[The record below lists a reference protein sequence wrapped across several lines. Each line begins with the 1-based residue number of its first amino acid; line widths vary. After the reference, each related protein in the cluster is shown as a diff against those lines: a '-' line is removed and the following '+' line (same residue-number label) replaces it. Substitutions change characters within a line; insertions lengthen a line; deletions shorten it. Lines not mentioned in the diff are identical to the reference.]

1 MRKTLLYY
9 EQNAENFI
17 RETRNVDFS
26 EVEELFLSKLEKGAL
41 ILDFGCGSGRD
52 TKYFSDR
59 GYLVEAADGS
69 AEMCR
74 AASRY
79 TGIEVKQMLFQELE
93 EYEKYDGIW
102 ACASILH
109 LTHNELKEVLKK
121 ILLALK
127 KEGIAYLSFKYGTFE
142 GERRGR
148 YFLDMT
154 EEAFVELLNE
164 TGGFDIEEKW
174 ITGDVRPERG
184 DERWLNLILRKRNEG

>member
-26 EVEELFLSKLEKGAL
+26 EVQELFLSKLEKGAL

-59 GYLVEAADGS
+59 GYL
-69 AEMCR
+69 
-74 AASRY
+74 
-79 TGIEVKQMLFQELE
+79 VKQMLFQELE

-127 KEGIAYLSFKYGTFE
+127 KEGIAYLSFKYGNFE

-154 EEAFVELLNE
+154 EEAFAELLNE

>member
-1 MRKTLLYY
+1 M
-9 EQNAENFI
+9 
-17 RETRNVDFS
+17 
-26 EVEELFLSKLEKGAL
+26 
-41 ILDFGCGSGRD
+41 
-52 TKYFSDR
+52 
-59 GYLVEAADGS
+59 EAVDGS

-79 TGIEVKQMLFQELE
+79 IGIEVKQMLFQELK

-127 KEGIAYLSFKYGTFE
+127 KEGIVYLSFKYGTFE

-154 EEAFVELLNE
+154 EEAFAKILAEI
-164 TGGFDIEEKW
+164 GGFDIEGKW

>member
-1 MRKTLLYY
+1 M
-9 EQNAENFI
+9 
-17 RETRNVDFS
+17 
-26 EVEELFLSKLEKGAL
+26 
-41 ILDFGCGSGRD
+41 
-52 TKYFSDR
+52 
-59 GYLVEAADGS
+59 
-69 AEMCR
+69 
-74 AASRY
+74 
-79 TGIEVKQMLFQELE
+79 E

-127 KEGIAYLSFKYGTFE
+127 KEGIVYLSFKYGTFE

-154 EEAFVELLNE
+154 EEAFAELLNE

-184 DERWLNLILRKRNEG
+184 DERWLNLILRKQK

>member
-17 RETRNVDFS
+17 RETREVDFS
-26 EVEELFLSKLEKGAL
+26 EVQELFLSKLEKGAL

-52 TKYFSDR
+52 TKCFLNR
-59 GYLVEAADGS
+59 GYFVEAAPDRRS
-69 AEMCR
+69 ARLYRGKIVILM
-74 AASRY
+74 
-79 TGIEVKQMLFQELE
+79 TELE

-127 KEGIAYLSFKYGTFE
+127 KEGIAYLSFKYGAFE

-154 EEAFVELLNE
+154 EEAFAELLNE
-164 TGGFDIEEKW
+164 AGGFDIEEEW
-174 ITGDVRPERG
+174 ITGDGRPERG

>member
-17 RETRNVDFS
+17 RETRDVDFS
-26 EVEELFLSKLEKGAL
+26 EVQELFLSKLEKGAL

-59 GYLVEAADGS
+59 GYLVEAVDGS

-93 EYEKYDGIW
+93 EYEKIR
-102 ACASILH
+102 
-109 LTHNELKEVLKK
+109 
-121 ILLALK
+121 LL
-127 KEGIAYLSFKYGTFE
+127 IQ
-142 GERRGR
+142 
-148 YFLDMT
+148 
-154 EEAFVELLNE
+154 
-164 TGGFDIEEKW
+164 
-174 ITGDVRPERG
+174 
-184 DERWLNLILRKRNEG
+184 

>member
-17 RETRNVDFS
+17 RETREVDFS
-26 EVEELFLSKLEKGAL
+26 EVQELFLSKLEKGAL

-52 TKYFSDR
+52 TKYFLNR
-59 GYLVEAADGS
+59 GYFVEAVDGS
-69 AEMCR
+69 AEMCH

-154 EEAFVELLNE
+154 EEAFA
-164 TGGFDIEEKW
+164 
-174 ITGDVRPERG
+174 
-184 DERWLNLILRKRNEG
+184 